1 MGESIVTIHETSG
14 KGLVWTACRRAVIII
29 VMKFDEG
36 IYQIALEDWLY
47 QQDFQKHFDSPQ
59 PLEVDLG
66 AGKGRFILA
75 RAGKQPEINFLGI
88 ERKLVRVRKIEKK
101 AFRNDTHNI
110 RLLRLEGQYCV
121 QYLFPDASVDTYYIF
136 YPDPWP
142 KAKHHKNRLMKASF
156 VDQLHRTL
164 KTDGK
169 IHFSSDHLP
178 YYDEVKALMDADQ
191 RFTPIDPFIPTE
203 DETTDFELLFAGKI
217 PGRCSYQKR

>member
-1 MGESIVTIHETSG
+1 MT
-14 KGLVWTACRRAVIII
+14 TAQVAAIII
-29 VMKFDEG
+29 GMKFSEG
-36 IYQIALEDWLY
+36 IFQIEPKDWLY
-47 QQDFQKHFDSPQ
+47 QHNFQDYFDSEQ

-75 RAGKQPEINFLGI
+75 RAAKHPDINFLGI

-101 AFRNDTHNI
+101 AYRDGTHNI
-110 RLLRLEGQYCV
+110 RLLRLEGQYSV
-121 QYLFPDASVDTYYIF
+121 QYLFPDASVSTYYIF

-142 KAKHHKNRLMKASF
+142 KAKHHKNRLMKADF

-164 KTDGK
+164 QTGGK

-178 YYDEVKALMDADQ
+178 YYDEVKELMDADT
-191 RFTPIDPFIPTE
+191 RFDSIPAFLPTS
-203 DETTDFELLFAGKI
+203 DETTDFELLFADKI